1 MSLGSHGIKKDG
13 FWEGKLGWILKVVL
27 QNLAVEEFWK
37 DVCVRMSQVVGS
49 L

>member
-1 MSLGSHGIKKDG
+1 MSLGSHGIKEDG
-13 FWEGKLGWILKVVL
+13 FWKGKLGRILEVVL
-27 QNLAVEEFWK
+27 QNLAVEGFRK